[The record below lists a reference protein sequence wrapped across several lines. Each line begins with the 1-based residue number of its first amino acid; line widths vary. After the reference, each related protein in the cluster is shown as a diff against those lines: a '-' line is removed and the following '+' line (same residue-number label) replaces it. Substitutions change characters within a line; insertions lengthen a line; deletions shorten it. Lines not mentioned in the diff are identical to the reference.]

1 MKKIIFPLG
10 VLVMGL
16 MSCQPTSSLV
26 QVSDYTVM
34 KQDSTTLFIKDC
46 EFGRTIYESWQS
58 GPFIPTKTKV
68 ILVDTMEFKN
78 LCGKAEPHKSYLPQV
93 TTNP

>member
-1 MKKIIFPLG
+1 
-10 VLVMGL
+10 MGL
-16 MSCQPTSSLV
+16 MSCQSHSSLI

-46 EFGRTIYESWQS
+46 EFGRTIYESWLS

-78 LCGKAEPHKSYLPQV
+78 LCGKAEHHKSYLPQV

>member
-1 MKKIIFPLG
+1 MKIIVFPLS
-10 VLVMGL
+10 VMVMGL
-16 MSCQPTSSLV
+16 MSCQSHSSLI

-78 LCGKAEPHKSYLPQV
+78 LCGKAEHHKSYLPQV

>member
-1 MKKIIFPLG
+1 MKRIVFPLS
-10 VLVMGL
+10 VMVMGL
-16 MSCQPTSSLV
+16 MSCQSHSSLI

>member
-10 VLVMGL
+10 VMVMGL
-16 MSCQPTSSLV
+16 MSCQSHSSLV

-46 EFGRTIYESWQS
+46 DFGRTIYESWQT
-58 GPFIPTKTKV
+58 GQYIPTKTKV
-68 ILVDTMEFKN
+68 ILVDTTEFKN
-78 LCGKAEPHKSYLPQV
+78 LCGKAEHHKSYLPQV

>member
-1 MKKIIFPLG
+1 MKRIVFPLS
-10 VLVMGL
+10 VMVMGL
-16 MSCQPTSSLV
+16 MSCQSHSSLI

-78 LCGKAEPHKSYLPQV
+78 LCGKAEHHKSYLPQV